1 MMYTMYTVYTH
12 LLLVSFYCI
21 DWQLLAESLKLID
34 IDYNQENFKILWPAI
49 LPDGLK

>member
-1 MMYTMYTVYTH
+1 MMYTMYTVYMH

-34 IDYNQENFKILWPAI
+34 IDYNNVCSMTHTMGFDENYVL
-49 LPDGLK
+49 